1 MPARRKEST
10 ANLVVANKVGLH
22 ARPAAMLVRVAQQY
36 DAEIEITYC
45 ARVAN
50 AKSILGVL
58 TLCAERGAEVTVVA
72 VGDDADA
79 AIEAIAGLFARRFEE
94 HDGDDGGRTAVDG
107 EGEGGDLWA
116 HRMGGMPAAGA

>member
-10 ANLVVANKVGLH
+10 ANLVVANRVGLH
-22 ARPAAMLVRVAQQY
+22 ARPAAILVRVAQQY

-58 TLCAERGAEVTVVA
+58 TLCAEKGAEVTVVA

-79 AIEAIAGLFARRFEE
+79 AIEAITSLFARRFDES
-94 HDGDDGGRTAVDG
+94 DGDDGGSPAMHG
-107 EGEGGDLWA
+107 EADGGDLWLRRA
-116 HRMGGMPAAGA
+116 GDMPAANA